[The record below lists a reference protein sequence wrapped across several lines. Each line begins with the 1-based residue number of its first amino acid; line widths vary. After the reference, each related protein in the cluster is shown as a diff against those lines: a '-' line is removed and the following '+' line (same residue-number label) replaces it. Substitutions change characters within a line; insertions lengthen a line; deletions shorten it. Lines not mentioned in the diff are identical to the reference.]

1 MAAGDAGFRKK
12 IGVLLLHLDPP
23 ALCWLCVDIETH
35 TDFSIGGAALCP
47 VIHALI
53 NSATSSVAY
62 MCTRRPWIRRG
73 SSLKCPRLRAIANAL
88 ADLNFKAT
96 RTSADVINAPN
107 CCTSASVI
115 SDASVVVCVCC

>member
-1 MAAGDAGFRKK
+1 MVAGDAGFRKK

-23 ALCWLCVDIETH
+23 AWCWVCVDIEIH
-35 TDFSIGGAALCP
+35 TDFPFGGAAFWP
-47 VIHALI
+47 AIHSLI

-73 SSLKCPRLRAIANAL
+73 SRRRCPRLRAIANAL
-88 ADLNFKAT
+88 ADLNFKAK
-96 RTSADVINAPN
+96 RTSVDVIKAPN

-115 SDASVVVCVCC
+115 SDALMFVCVCC